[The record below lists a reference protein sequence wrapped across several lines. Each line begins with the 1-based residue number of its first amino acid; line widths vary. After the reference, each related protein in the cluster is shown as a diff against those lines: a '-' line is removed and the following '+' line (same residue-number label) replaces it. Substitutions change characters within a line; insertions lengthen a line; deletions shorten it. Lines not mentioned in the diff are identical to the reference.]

1 MIQRLRQG
9 FSMLELVMVIV
20 VLGIVSS
27 IGAEIIA
34 NVYEGYIV
42 QRAQHRAS
50 IKTEIAAT
58 QIANRLAYA
67 IPGTVVRRVGTAGA
81 PTDITMPA
89 ADGANVL
96 QWVGADMDSFNAST
110 QNAAGTFIPGW
121 SGFCDF
127 DASSTTSISTPGSNL
142 ALTTTIRTNLGL
154 ISASPKIYFPVSD
167 GLRSYNATFNG
178 LNNITL
184 TNPNP
189 APPVVAKISEHYK
202 LATSSYALEARAN
215 GELWLYYNFSPQR
228 NVAIPNNNS
237 KLLLRNVTT
246 FRFRGDGRTIR
257 FKICARESIGDDNI
271 TVCKE
276 KAVF

>member
-50 IKTEIAAT
+50 IKTEIVAT

-67 IPGTVVRRVGTAGA
+67 IPGTVVRKSDFLANSG
-81 PTDITMPA
+81 TDINMPTNP
-89 ADGANVL
+89 DANVL
-96 QWVGADMDSFNAST
+96 QWVGADMDSFNV
-110 QNAAGTFIPGW
+110 GGW
-121 SGFCDF
+121 SGFCDV
-127 DASSTTSISTPGSNL
+127 DASNINTISTPGSNL
-142 ALTTTIRTNLGL
+142 GLVNTIKGTPGLNLN
-154 ISASPKIYFPVSD
+154 PNPWIYFPSSI
-167 GLRSYNATFNG
+167 GLMSYQATLQPATGKIN
-178 LNNITL
+178 LSSYTLPPNNPTA
-184 TNPNP
+184 T
-189 APPVVAKISEHYK
+189 AKIVEHYK
-202 LATSSYALEARAN
+202 LATSSYALLAD
-215 GELWLYYNFSPQR
+215 GDLWLYYNFSPQR
-228 NVAIPNNNS
+228 NVAIGATRVR
-237 KLLLRNVTT
+237 LLRNVTT

-257 FKICARESIGDDNI
+257 FKICARERIGDDNI